1 MDFSI
6 ISKMAGAGFLFAP
19 ASMGMTRSDRLGW
32 QDIATNDRATLRQWV
47 SVGDNL
53 VAVAKHG
60 HGFAV
65 DADDTAALKAMGFDF
80 GWLDGCYLVDTPGG
94 GLHAH
99 GLNDAGTEALG
110 SLAVVHA
117 DKGNTKSR
125 KVLELK
131 LHNQS
136 VAAPSAI
143 RLRQW
148 GKKDGEYVPRGDFD
162 GAREGL
168 PPAMLEWIREHA
180 ERPRPP
186 SEGGR
191 TPFGFHPDF
200 DLEEFLENEGCAERQ
215 SGWAE
220 GSLHVEVECCPHCG
234 KEARESTLAA
244 GVTKFIF
251 SGTGYGFIC
260 HACGVDTRVEHERL
274 MGEDDPAYEAWRSFV
289 YRHDD
294 DVLLLADAAK
304 AGLDVATAGQE
315 AEGAAEGE
323 ERQPDAA
330 PDGEGHG
337 SAARPG
343 PDVSGYRFS
352 LDDTGNGERLVRRYG
367 RLVRWVPETST
378 WMVWHKSSGWRRDT
392 GGVLMRMTKGVI
404 EEIRKEAE
412 DIWLDA
418 FPKEVQEAGTQAI
431 VREAPGQIDEEKEQ
445 EGERFLRHATSSG
458 RLERRKAMIDSAGYE
473 KGILSNLGEWDSD
486 GWLLNVRNG
495 VIDLRAQAF
504 RERTLADM
512 CTRQAPVAYD
522 PDARCPLWEGAMM
535 KWMCGDGELVGY
547 LQAALG
553 VTLTSDTS
561 LQCFFF
567 LEGGGE
573 NGKDTFLSTVQKA
586 VLGDDGGYSRGV
598 NIMTLMEMK
607 WGHSEH
613 RNDLAALAGA
623 TRMVTAAETL
633 EGHHWDE
640 ATIKDLTGGMTSVT
654 CREIHGRPFSFVPQ
668 FKLWVMSNYAPV
680 IKGTDWAIWRRV
692 KRIPWN
698 YDFGLHPGEKD
709 PDFPAR
715 LRAEAPGILN
725 WMLAGLRLYLENG
738 KSLPECKAVAKA
750 TEQYRKEMDI
760 VGRFVQESLEFSPA
774 ASALQKKIYSAYKA
788 WCGQNEELPVKA
800 RRFFADFRRRFPSLR
815 EQGSGGT
822 TQFVGVAV
830 RFDPDPP
837 GPEDVE

>member
-6 ISKMAGAGFLFAP
+6 ISRMADAGFLFAP

-32 QDIATNDRATLRQWV
+32 QDIGTNARATLRQWV
-47 SVGDNL
+47 SDGDNL

-99 GLNDAGTEALG
+99 GLNDAETEALG
-110 SLAVVHA
+110 NLVVVHA
-117 DKGNTKSR
+117 EKGNSKSK

-143 RLRQW
+143 RLHQW
-148 GKKDGEYVPRGDFD
+148 GKADGEYLPRGGFS
-162 GAREGL
+162 GTRKGL
-168 PPAMLEWIREHA
+168 PAAMLGWIREHA
-180 ERPRPP
+180 EEPRTAC
-186 SEGGR
+186 EGSR
-191 TPFGFHPDF
+191 TAFKFHPDF
-200 DLEEFLENEGCAERQ
+200 DLEEFLENEGCTEKQA
-215 SGWAE
+215 GWMD
-220 GSLHVEVECCPHCG
+220 GSFAVEADSCPHCPA
-234 KEARESTLAA
+234 ESRESTLRA
-244 GVTKFIF
+244 GVTKFLF

-260 HACGVDTRVEHERL
+260 QACGVSTREEHERL
-274 MGEDDPAYEAWRSFV
+274 MEEDDPEYKPWRSFI

-294 DVLLLADAAK
+294 LGLLLADGAK
-304 AGLDVATAGQE
+304 AGFE
-315 AEGAAEGE
+315 AEEYKPGAEANAEPGRLAMPE
-323 ERQPDAA
+323 ASSQSLACSPAPAPGRPDT
-330 PDGEGHG
+330 
-337 SAARPG
+337 SR
-343 PDVSGYRFS
+343 YRYG
-352 LDDTGNGERLVRRYG
+352 LDDTGNGERLVAKFG
-367 RLVRWVPETST
+367 EALRWIHETRT
-378 WMVWHKSSGWRRDT
+378 WMVWGEHGWRKDDR
-392 GGVLMRMTKGVI
+392 GKLMRMTKGVI
-404 EEIRKEAE
+404 DDILEESKKWWAVYCEASKEGNKEKMDDAE
-412 DIWLDA
+412 GKATAL
-418 FPKEVQEAGTQAI
+418 
-431 VREAPGQIDEEKEQ
+431 GQ
-445 EGERFLRHATSSG
+445 HASKSAK
-458 RLERRKAMIDSAGYE
+458 LERRKAMAESASFE
-473 KGILSNLGEWDSD
+473 KGIHSNLGEWDSD

-495 VIDLRAQAF
+495 VIDLRTQAF
-504 RERTLADM
+504 RERTQADM
-512 CTRQAPVAYD
+512 CMRQAPVAYD
-522 PDARCPLWEGAMM
+522 PRARCPLWEAAMT
-535 KWMCGDGELVGY
+535 KWMCGDRELVGY

-598 NIMTLMEMK
+598 NIMTLMETK

-692 KRIPWN
+692 KRIPWD
-698 YDFGLHPGEKD
+698 YDFSLHPGEKD

-715 LRAEAPGILN
+715 LRAEAAGILN
-725 WMLAGLRLYLENG
+725 WMLAGVRLYLENG
-738 KSLPECKAVAKA
+738 KNLPECKAVAKA
-750 TEQYRKEMDI
+750 TEHYRRDMDI
-760 VGRFVQESLEFSPA
+760 VGRFVQESLELRPA
-774 ASALQKKIYSAYKA
+774 ATALQKTIYSAYRT

-822 TQFVGVAV
+822 TQFVGVGV